1 METRILYPDSKFF
14 CSFRAH
20 FSAGLRAGSLWLVL
34 MMASAAAAQD
44 SLVFDFVVFD
54 AFGLDLPTPP
64 LGNTYHISLADL
76 DLDGDLDVVLTERQF
91 TSLPS
96 VEPVAV
102 TYYRNDS
109 EDPCE
114 PQYVLVFGNPYNFDQ
129 NSIVQPVF
137 VDIDAD
143 GDLDFFSGRW
153 VPSPFDQL
161 NFYENSDGIFSGEV
175 DQIDPF
181 NIDVSSMTGPTPEF
195 CDIDADGD
203 LDIFMG
209 GEIMGSPHQFWF
221 YENVGDPQSPDYGE
235 RQENPFNLT
244 PQIGSNSFII
254 HQCADMDCDGDYDL
268 LVKEYLTTNGP
279 IVFYYYFQN
288 VGTPMEPDFADP
300 VTINLLVYDE
310 VADLDGDGRQDILAA
325 NTSNVALFHKNI
337 TESPLCEM
345 ANVPVAGFSYEPTTG
360 LQVAFTDQSEPQ
372 RLCETAWYWDFG
384 DGSSWEEQGAIHN
397 FAAEGTYTV
406 CLTVTNPFGSDMICQ
421 DVKVIMS
428 GSSDRQLQASATLT
442 PNPVTDQL
450 LVEFRSMEPV
460 DELQLLVY
468 DCLGKEIERRAV
480 QAQGDAFAESVS
492 TAALPA
498 GVYTLVVRSKRRVLS
513 RRFVKA
519 E

>member
-1 METRILYPDSKFF
+1 MCLLLALTSM
-14 CSFRAH
+14 
-20 FSAGLRAGSLWLVL
+20 VT
-34 MMASAAAAQD
+34 AQD
-44 SLVFDFVVFD
+44 TLYFDNVVFD
-54 AFGLDLPTPP
+54 AFGIDLPAASA
-64 LGNTYHISLADL
+64 GHFYHVAPVDL
-76 DLDGDLDVVLTERQF
+76 DLDGDLDAVVSERMA

-96 VEPVAV
+96 FEPVAV
-102 TYYRNDS
+102 TYYQNNS
-109 EDPCE
+109 LDPCE
-114 PQYVLVFGNPYNFDQ
+114 PQYDLVFGNPYNFDQ
-129 NSIVQPVF
+129 NSIRYPVF
-137 VDIDAD
+137 ADIDGD
-143 GDLDFFSGRW
+143 GDQDLFSSRFG
-153 VPSPFDQL
+153 PLAFEEL
-161 NFYENSDGIFSGEV
+161 YFYENSDGFFSGEV
-175 DQIDPF
+175 DQTDPF
-181 NIDVSSMTGPTPEF
+181 NFDNGDVLGLLPEF
-195 CDIDADGD
+195 CDIDNDGD
-203 LDIFMG
+203 LDMFLG
-209 GEIMGSPHQFWF
+209 GSRSSAPHHFWF
-221 YENVGDPQSPDYGE
+221 YRNEGTAQAPFFSE
-235 RQENPFNLT
+235 RITDPFNLA
-244 PQIGSNSFII
+244 PAMNSNSFII

-268 LVKEYLTTNGP
+268 LTQEWETGSGP
-279 IVFYYYFQN
+279 FIVSYYQN
-288 VGTPMEPDFADP
+288 IGTPEEPDFDAP
-300 VTINLLVYDE
+300 VEIDLLVFGE
-310 VADLDGDGRQDILAA
+310 LADLDGDGRQDMLGVL
-325 NTSNVALFHKNI
+325 NSGPSALFHKNI

-450 LVEFRSMEPV
+450 LVEFRSAEPV
-460 DELQLLVY
+460 GDLQLLVY
-468 DCLGKEIERRAV
+468 DCLGQEIERRAV